1 MSIFKARFRV
11 VTFSFLRYFVMRPTS
26 ATLNVRL
33 SLHWQIHH
41 CRVAW

>member
-1 MSIFKARFRV
+1 M
-11 VTFSFLRYFVMRPTS
+11 MRPAS